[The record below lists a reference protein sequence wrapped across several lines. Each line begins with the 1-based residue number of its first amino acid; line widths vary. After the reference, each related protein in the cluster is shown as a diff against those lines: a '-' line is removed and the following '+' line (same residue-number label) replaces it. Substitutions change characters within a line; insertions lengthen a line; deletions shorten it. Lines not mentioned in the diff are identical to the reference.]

1 MVAIGRVTG
10 QTIAE
15 NRDGVT
21 AVRLLQVEMSAPGDV
36 QTVQYMPMAGDDS
49 PPQNGDLVAVL
60 SIGPAFQVAL
70 AVQDSVV
77 PSMAAGEKKVYARDG
92 AGDIAAFLNLRASGD
107 LELNGSG
114 NSAVTFA
121 QLKTV
126 IDAFVIALNALFA
139 TKLDGGGAAGLLTL
153 DITAAESPTVKL
165 P

>member
-15 NRDGVT
+15 NRDG
-21 AVRLLQVEMSAPGDV
+21 AADVRLLQVEMSAPGDV

-49 PPQNGDLVAVL
+49 PPQNWDRVVVL
-60 SIGPAFQVAL
+60 PIGSAFRVAL
-70 AVQDSVV
+70 AVQDTVA
-77 PSMAAGEKKVYARDG
+77 PSMPAGEKKVYARDG
-92 AGDIAAFLNLRASGD
+92 AGDIAAFLNLRAGGD

-126 IDAFVIALNALFA
+126 IDAFVLALNAVFA
-139 TKLDGGGAAGLLTL
+139 SKLDGPGNAGVLTF
-153 DITAAESPTVKL
+153 DITPAESPTVRL